1 MESTPAE
8 KIPSKPKIPDERG
21 RGAFISL
28 RRLTPFVRPYRGQ
41 MVLMGLSA
49 LGATLVGVAVPLLT
63 KNLIDGP
70 IAHHDKAALWP
81 LGGLVLLFG
90 LVESTLFW
98 LRRWFLQRAALG
110 IETDIRNA
118 FYRHLQKL
126 PV

>member
-1 MESTPAE
+1 MESTPAVPV
-8 KIPSKPKIPDERG
+8 PSKPKIPDDPR

-28 RRLTPFVRPYRGQ
+28 RRLTPFIRPYRGV
-41 MVLMGLSA
+41 MVLMTLAA

-70 IAHHDKAALWP
+70 IAHHDKSALWP
-81 LGGLVLLFG
+81 LGALVLLFG
-90 LVESTLFW
+90 LAEAALFW

-126 PV
+126 